1 MNILKQIKGAYQ
13 RIYDIYTPQQRRGS
27 VIVFI
32 LLIIGSLLEKLG
44 VSIIVPL
51 VQVILLPESVLKNQ
65 KWQWLWQF
73 LRIKDGTGLV
83 LWVSA
88 GAVAVYIV
96 KNAYMSFLSYYKNHF
111 YRKVEKEISMRLMNS
126 YLSREYT
133 FHINTNTSVLLRSIV
148 YDITGVSASMA
159 SIFRLSLETMQ

>member
-1 MNILKQIKGAYQ
+1 MIFIRRSRG
-13 RIYDIYTPQQRRGS
+13 RGS
-27 VIVFI
+27 VVVFI
-32 LLIIGSLLEKLG
+32 LLLIGSLLEMLG

-65 KWQWLWQF
+65 SWQWLWQF

-96 KNAYMSFLSYYKNHF
+96 KNAYMSFFHPTTRTIFTAKWR
-111 YRKVEKEISMRLMNS
+111 RKSPCGL
-126 YLSREYT
+126 
-133 FHINTNTSVLLRSIV
+133 
-148 YDITGVSASMA
+148 
-159 SIFRLSLETMQ
+159 

>member
-32 LLIIGSLLEKLG
+32 LLLIGSLLEMLG

-65 KWQWLWQF
+65 SWQWLWQF

-88 GAVAVYIV
+88 GA
-96 KNAYMSFLSYYKNHF
+96 
-111 YRKVEKEISMRLMNS
+111 
-126 YLSREYT
+126 
-133 FHINTNTSVLLRSIV
+133 
-148 YDITGVSASMA
+148 D
-159 SIFRLSLETMQ
+159 